1 MPARSWQVIIGA
13 ITGEGGILF
22 YISKAIADAAMGGD
36 GGDLTFTSPTKFMAT
51 GSCWQAVLLVLY
63 YLMMFRCLAA
73 FFPPYAGPN
82 PSSSSLHEVHSGHL
96 VQQPPCLR
104 PPLPHL
110 ISPHHLS
117 SLRLIP
123 GVSHLSC
130 QAPMSRSSHSCKEP
144 LLVLDPACLICG
156 LIPGWLRSAFDEVS
170 VRVAALACPYILL
183 DTLTC
188 LGN

>member
-63 YLMMFRCLAA
+63 YLMMFRCLAV
-73 FFPPYAGPN
+73 FFPPYAGPD
-82 PSSSSLHEVHSGHL
+82 PPSSSLHEVHAGHL

-110 ISPHHLS
+110 MSLHHLS

-144 LLVLDPACLICG
+144 LLVARSCVPNLRVDHRMVESGQLP
-156 LIPGWLRSAFDEVS
+156 LRSVS
-170 VRVAALACPYILL
+170 VQQPLRAPRFC
-183 DTLTC
+183 
-188 LGN
+188 